1 MPRKAKHLVGASL
14 NNNLMNKEIE
24 KLNKLIERIKEQ
36 AQLAEAQISY
46 NEDSGEFIDSVTS
59 TVFQIQQLQFIQI

>member
-1 MPRKAKHLVGASL
+1 
-14 NNNLMNKEIE
+14 MNKEIE

>member
-1 MPRKAKHLVGASL
+1 
-14 NNNLMNKEIE
+14 MNKEIE

-46 NEDSGEFIDSVTS
+46 NEDSSEFIDSVTS
-59 TVFQIQQLQFIQI
+59 TVFQIQQLQFIQQ